1 MERVTLRSAG
11 LSRRGFLS
19 GTSFVLTDALLG
31 PPHLAE
37 TQAAQGSA
45 APGNASLVQ
54 EIASLAWDLVA
65 ASRILADQD
74 VLDGYGHVTVRHD
87 GDPNR
92 YLMSRSMA
100 PEIVTADDI
109 LELDL
114 DSKPVDARG
123 RSMHSER
130 FIHGE
135 IYKVRPDVKAVIHFH
150 APSAVLMGV
159 SGEPLRPIYHMA
171 GFIGEGVPLFDIRK
185 VAGETN
191 MLVSNATLGK
201 ALAETLGNK
210 PAALMRGH
218 GAVVV
223 GSTLPQAVGR
233 AIYLKINAELQVQV
247 LGKKIEYLD
256 PEEARLAAILNDGF
270 PKDWEVWKRKAMAK

>member
-1 MERVTLRSAG
+1 MERVTLRSNG
-11 LSRRGFLS
+11 LTRRGFLS
-19 GTSFVLTDALLG
+19 GASFVLTDALLG
-31 PPHLAE
+31 APRA
-37 TQAAQGSA
+37 TGAQAAQTSA
-45 APGNASLVQ
+45 GAGNTSLAQ
-54 EIASLAWDLVA
+54 DIASQAWDLVA
-65 ASRILADQD
+65 ASRILADQG
-74 VLDGYGHVTVRHD
+74 VLDGYGHVTVRHQH
-87 GDPNR
+87 DPNR

-114 DSKPVDARG
+114 DSNPVDGRG
-123 RSMHSER
+123 RAMHSER

-135 IYKVRPDVKAVIHFH
+135 IYKVRSDVKAVIHFH

-171 GFIGEGVPLFDIRK
+171 GFIGEGVPLFDIRNA
-185 VAGETN
+185 AGDTHL
-191 MLVSNATLGK
+191 LVSNATLGK

-223 GSTLPQAVGR
+223 GSSLPQAVGR
-233 AIYLKINAELQVQV
+233 AVYLTINAELQVQV
-247 LGKKIEYLD
+247 LGKKIEFLD
-256 PEEARLAAILNDGF
+256 AEEARLGAIINDGY
-270 PKDWEVWKRKAMAK
+270 PKDWEAWKRKAMAK